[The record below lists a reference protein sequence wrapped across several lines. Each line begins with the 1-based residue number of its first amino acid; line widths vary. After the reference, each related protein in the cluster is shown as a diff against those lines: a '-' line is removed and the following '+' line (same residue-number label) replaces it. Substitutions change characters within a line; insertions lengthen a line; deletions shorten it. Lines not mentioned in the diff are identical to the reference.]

1 MPLSGRRLLLA
12 LYFGVSMKLLMLF
25 IFLFHSASSSS
36 EDICID
42 KNKMYTLS
50 VYHELIGEN
59 RKEIV
64 YNMELSEMTLRVI
77 DKISG
82 NDQASTIESLDNFQE
97 LYLDRILTVI
107 ETQKKLNIEV
117 TLYEN
122 RLSEILN
129 NIENREKYFPV
140 TLKSSSYK
148 KVREEVNKRI

>member
-1 MPLSGRRLLLA
+1 
-12 LYFGVSMKLLMLF
+12 MKLLMLF